1 MKSEI
6 ELKLEKASKMLSMG
20 QLDKKNEKFIK
31 SLKNKKD
38 IGKIT
43 KRQYI
48 WLTNIIQQYKEVS
61 IFSKIRS

>member
-20 QLDKKNEKFIK
+20 QLDPKNQKFVR